1 MSHAIVLPD
10 DNFDAWL
17 NVTKA
22 YAQAFEKTAVIRSPA
37 GNDLN
42 RYHTITAVA
51 VPKMW
56 FNDAPL
62 DHIRRA
68 YPLVVRVDVI
78 TASTPAQL
86 QAELTKRIDAKDRY
100 GEKLNTPQHLFERFI
115 LTYPTKYRPA
125 RITRRFSTSTDG
137 NPDTY
142 EGIDIN
148 TQDGEE
154 ILCASTGTVVKVVST
169 KDSLNYGAYIQIA
182 TTIEGITYTTTY
194 GGLKDIKVTANT
206 PIKVGAVIGKAT
218 DDAVKLVV
226 QSSAGGLSEFKLP
239 NVVDPTL
246 FVYWANM
253 RLRPTGSLRVRAKPA
268 ATDDVKILATLTTS
282 DLVET
287 QEPHGRIL
295 AKVGVLNQWIKIRR
309 AGVDEAYCAAEFLRA
324 VSLDENTGGSAVVLD
339 PILRGTK
346 LTGINLDLDNPA
358 GNPDPAVLAGMGWVR
373 LKFNVSRNP
382 NFPSH
387 DEQRAFGNQDV
398 NFTYNRYLPYLQACQ
413 RAGLKVIM
421 ILGHQT
427 YGEGGGFTWES
438 LNDDRWRTFFTP
450 NFLNI
455 VKQTAQIFKDKN
467 LIHAYQIWNE
477 QDTLPQHI
485 RSAIPVKPEIY
496 GYLLS
501 ETIKTIRS
509 VDSKTLIITGGL
521 VTGAGKGLEYI
532 NTAFRNMPSNIRP
545 DGIGFHAY
553 GNGPAGNPFT
563 VHGDLASAVN
573 HIRQALP
580 TKPVWITEWGV
591 LGQQG
596 NDGLESGVS
605 QYVGAFYNQIKTQ
618 LSGKVAC
625 AVWYGYGDGMDDGY
639 GLVNFGKQRRQSL
652 FDAFLKA

>member
-1 MSHAIVLPD
+1 MSHALVLPD
-10 DNFDAWL
+10 NNFDAWL
-17 NVTKA
+17 AVTKA

-42 RYHTITAVA
+42 RYHTITAVNP
-51 VPKMW
+51 PKMW
-56 FNDAPL
+56 FNDAPV

-68 YPLVVRVDVI
+68 YPLVVRIDVI
-78 TASTPAQL
+78 NASTPAQL

-100 GEKLNTPQHLFERFI
+100 GEKTNTPQHLFERFT
-115 LTYPTKYRPA
+115 LTYPTKHRPA

-137 NPDTY
+137 NPDTH
-142 EGIDIN
+142 EGIDIS
-148 TQDGEE
+148 TEE
-154 ILCASTGTVVKVVST
+154 DVDIFCAAGGTVVKVSANDV
-169 KDSLNYGAYIQIA
+169 LNYGAYIQIA
-182 TTIEGITYTTTY
+182 TVLDGVTYTTTY
-194 GGLKDIKVTANT
+194 GGLKEIKVSTNT
-206 PIKVGAVIGKAT
+206 VVKVGAVIGKA
-218 DDAVKLVV
+218 AGNIVKLVV

-246 FVYWANM
+246 FIYWANM
-253 RLRPTGSLRVRAKPA
+253 RLRPTGSLRIREKPA
-268 ATDDVKILATLTTS
+268 ATEDVKILGTLTSS
-282 DLVET
+282 DLIET
-287 QEPHGRIL
+287 TEPHGRVL
-295 AKVGVLNQWIKIRR
+295 AKVGVPNQWIKIRR
-309 AGVDEAYCAAEFLRA
+309 AGVEEAYCAAEFLRA
-324 VSLDENTGGSAVVLD
+324 VSLDDEGSNGVIVLD

-346 LTGINLDLDNPA
+346 VTGVNLDIDNPA

-382 NFPSH
+382 NFPPS

-398 NFTYNRYLPYLQACQ
+398 NFTFNRYLPYLQACQ
-413 RAGLKVIM
+413 RAGLKVIL

-438 LNDDRWRTFFTP
+438 LTDDSWRTFFTP
-450 NFLNI
+450 RFLNI

-467 LIHAYQIWNE
+467 LIHAYQVWNE
-477 QDTLPQHI
+477 QDTLPQNI
-485 RSAIPVKPEIY
+485 RSALPLKPDFY

-521 VTGAGKGLEYI
+521 VTGAGSGLNYI

-553 GNGPAGNPFT
+553 GNGPVGNPFT
-563 VHGDLASAVN
+563 VHGDLVTAVN
-573 HIRQALP
+573 HLRQALP
-580 TKPVWITEWGV
+580 TKPIWITEWGV

-596 NDGLESGVS
+596 NDGLAGGVS
-605 QYVGAFYNQIKTQ
+605 QYVSAFYNEIKTK
-618 LSGKVAC
+618 LAGKVAC

-639 GLVNFGKQRRQSL
+639 GLVNFGGQRRQNV